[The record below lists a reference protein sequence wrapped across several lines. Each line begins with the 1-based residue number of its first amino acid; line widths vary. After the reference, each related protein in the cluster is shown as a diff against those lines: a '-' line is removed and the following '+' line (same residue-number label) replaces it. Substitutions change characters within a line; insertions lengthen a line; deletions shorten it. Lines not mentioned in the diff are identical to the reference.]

1 MKKIRKIYEII
12 REAYRYYRH
21 DSVSK
26 FCAALSYYTLFAL
39 PPLLLLLLKITGFF
53 INPADIETELLKDL
67 TELFGK
73 STAIEINN
81 VIQQMNVFN
90 SNGWITLFSTIT
102 LIFGASGIFSEIQS
116 TLHIIWEPIY
126 LQQRNW
132 KSTLL
137 NRMFSLLM
145 IILCSALVLVFMLL
159 NTVLNFAH
167 QYLTVL
173 LKSST
178 VTILSLTNSGL
189 IFIMTTILFLFIYR
203 ILPSVKLKWKYIITA
218 SLSAS
223 VLFLIGKYIIGLY
236 LAKMKIISIYGAA
249 GTIIVLLV
257 WVYYMSALLY
267 FGAEVAKAYYLADK
281 KNIQKETEK
290 KLASVYEKTEHQ

>member
-12 REAYRYYRH
+12 RDAYRYYRH

-53 INPADIETELLKDL
+53 INPADIENELLKDL

-116 TLHIIWEPIY
+116 TLHIIWKPIY

-281 KNIQKETEK
+281 VKTDKEAEK
-290 KLASVYEKTEHQ
+290 QLASVYEKTEHQ

>member
-1 MKKIRKIYEII
+1 MIRYPN
-12 REAYRYYRH
+12 
-21 DSVSK
+21 
-26 FCAALSYYTLFAL
+26 YTLFAL

-126 LQQRNW
+126 LLQRNW

-281 KNIQKETEK
+281 VKTDKEAK
-290 KLASVYEKTEHQ
+290 KQLASVYENTEHQ